1 VSKGLEY
8 LIRAI
13 PEVIRKIPEVQFL
26 LIIGNEPRERRM
38 EIIKMV
44 QNLDIKNS
52 VHIIP
57 PQKPQDLRAFI
68 ASVSLAVVPSLA
80 EGF

>member
-44 QNLDIKNS
+44 QNIDLLPKGF
-52 VHIIP
+52 
-57 PQKPQDLRAFI
+57 DLR
-68 ASVSLAVVPSLA
+68 
-80 EGF
+80 